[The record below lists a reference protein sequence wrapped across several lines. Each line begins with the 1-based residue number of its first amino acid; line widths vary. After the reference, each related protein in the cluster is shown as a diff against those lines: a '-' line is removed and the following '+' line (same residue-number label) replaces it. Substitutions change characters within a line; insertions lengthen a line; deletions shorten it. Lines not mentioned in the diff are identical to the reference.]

1 MPLFG
6 LIGYPLGHSYS
17 ADLFN
22 ERFRKECKTGFSYRL
37 FPLKAIADFTE
48 LLKDQP
54 ELYGL
59 NVTIPYKEA
68 ILPFLDHLE
77 ETARLIGAVNTIVIR
92 RGSHDLQTVGC
103 NTDAGGFLRSL
114 PVDIPLSGALILGS
128 GGAAKAVAYGL
139 QQRNIR
145 YLFVSRTHDS
155 ECFLPYEDITKE
167 ILHDHPLIVNA
178 TPAGMYPD
186 TEGIPPLPWELLT
199 PDHFLY
205 DLVYNPPETRFMK
218 AGRQR
223 GCRVMNG
230 EQMLK
235 EQAGLAWDL
244 FMEPFY

>member
-22 ERFRKECKTGFSYRL
+22 DRFRKECKTDFSYRL
-37 FPLKAIADFTE
+37 FPLKTVSEFTK

-54 ELYGL
+54 ELCGL
-59 NVTIPYKEA
+59 NVTIPYKES
-68 ILPFLDHLE
+68 ILPFLDHME
-77 ETARLIGAVNTIVIR
+77 ETARKIGAVNTIVIR
-92 RGSHDLQTVGC
+92 RGSHDLKTVGY

-114 PVDIPLSGALILGS
+114 PVDIPWSGALILGS
-128 GGAAKAVAYGL
+128 GGAAKAVAYAL
-139 QQRNIR
+139 QQKNIR
-145 YLFVSRTHDS
+145 YLFVSRTHTS
-155 ECFLPYEDITKE
+155 ECFLPYENITKE
-167 ILHDHPLIVNA
+167 ILHNHSLIVNA
-178 TPAGMYPD
+178 TPVGMSPD

-205 DLVYNPPETRFMK
+205 DLVYNPPETRFMH
-218 AGRQR
+218 AGRLQ

-230 EQMLK
+230 EKMLQ

-244 FMEPFY
+244 FMDPFH